1 MAFEV
6 RASSPGDVSPG
17 PLREHTPSPS
27 PENTDARSF
36 LEHRSD
42 EELVRLVQ
50 LGRGEA
56 LDVLLDRYR
65 TLVRAK
71 ARSYFLVGAD
81 REDIVQE
88 GMIGFFKAIRDFRD
102 DRPSSFRAFAEM
114 CVTRQMI
121 TAVKTATR
129 QKHIPLNSYVSLD
142 KPIYEDEFS
151 ERTLL
156 DVLGDE
162 VEADPLVHLVREE
175 ERRELGEKLR
185 EILSDFE
192 KNVLLLYLDGN
203 SYQEIAE
210 RLGRHVKAVD
220 NALQRIKRKL
230 ERLLKTSPEERGR

>member
-6 RASSPGDVSPG
+6 RAPYPGDVSPG
-17 PLREHTPSPS
+17 PLREQTPSPS
-27 PENTDARSF
+27 PEVSEVRSS
-36 LEHRSD
+36 LEERSD

-50 LGRGEA
+50 LGHSEA

-65 TLVRAK
+65 TFVRVK

-129 QKHIPLNSYVSLD
+129 QKHLPLNSYVSLD

-162 VEADPLVHLVREE
+162 AESDPLVHLVREE
-175 ERRELGEKLR
+175 ERRELGERLR

-210 RLGRHVKAVD
+210 RLHRQVKAVD

-230 ERLLKTSPEERGR
+230 ERLLKTNSEAREE